1 VLEQSAAGGNP
12 IPTPQSNALADQVKA
27 SVTSSGRA
35 VFATS
40 IDWMMSAGA
49 MTTPA
54 KADQKANGQ
63 GAHGSARTMRPAP
76 MNASISANC
85 RIKGKCQ
92 LRLP

>member
-1 VLEQSAAGGNP
+1 VFEQPPPTATP
-12 IPTPQSNALADQVKA
+12 IPTPQSSALADHVKA
-27 SVTSSGRA
+27 SVTSLARA